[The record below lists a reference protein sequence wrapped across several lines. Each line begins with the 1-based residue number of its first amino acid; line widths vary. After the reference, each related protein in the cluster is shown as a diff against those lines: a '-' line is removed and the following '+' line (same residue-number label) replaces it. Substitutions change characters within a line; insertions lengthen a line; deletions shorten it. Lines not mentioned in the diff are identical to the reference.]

1 MLTYD
6 DVVSKFCL
14 CDIEMY
20 LKVKDGVV
28 VAPVQYAGRKAE
40 EVLRAARGIVVKTE
54 HGGYLHYF
62 VVRKSAYLRNII
74 VTHKSVIAYRTT
86 AALA

>member
-20 LKVKDGVV
+20 LKVKDGIV
-28 VAPVQYAGRKAE
+28 VAPAQYAGRRAE
-40 EVLRAARGIVVKTE
+40 EVLKAARGVVVKTE
-54 HGGYLHYF
+54 RGGYLHYF
-62 VVRKSAYLRNII
+62 VIRRSAYLR
-74 VTHKSVIAYRTT
+74 KIAVKPV

>member
-28 VAPVQYAGRKAE
+28 VAPAQYAGRRAE
-40 EVLRAARGIVVKTE
+40 EVLRTARGVVVKTE
-54 HGGYLHYF
+54 QGEYLHYF
-62 VVRKSAYLRNII
+62 VIRKSTHLR
-74 VTHKSVIAYRTT
+74 KT
-86 AALA
+86 AVKPATALA

>member
-20 LKVKDGVV
+20 IKVKDGVV
-28 VAPVQYAGRKAE
+28 VAPAQYAGRRAE
-40 EVLRAARGIVVKTE
+40 EVLKAARGVVVKTE
-54 HGGYLHYF
+54 RGGYLHYF
-62 VVRKSAYLRNII
+62 VIRRSAYLRKTA
-74 VTHKSVIAYRTT
+74 VKPA

>member
-20 LKVKDGVV
+20 IKVRDGVV
-28 VAPVQYAGRKAE
+28 IAPAQLRGEEGR
-40 EVLRAARGIVVKTE
+40 
-54 HGGYLHYF
+54 GGP
-62 VVRKSAYLRNII
+62 
-74 VTHKSVIAYRTT
+74 
-86 AALA
+86 